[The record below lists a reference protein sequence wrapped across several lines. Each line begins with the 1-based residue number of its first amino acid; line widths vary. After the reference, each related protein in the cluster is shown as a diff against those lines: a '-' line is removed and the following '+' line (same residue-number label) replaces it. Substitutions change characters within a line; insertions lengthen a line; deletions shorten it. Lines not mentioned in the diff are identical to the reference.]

1 MKITIAPE
9 FEQLIPPPTVA
20 ERDALEAA
28 LVAAGGPSDPL
39 IVWPQP
45 DGTAVLLD
53 GHNRLAICKARGL
66 PYQVAPVEL
75 PDADAARRW
84 ILDRAL
90 AKRNLSPD
98 QQIVL
103 MLREGL
109 PVPELLQTPIRLA
122 AARALLAEAPELAAR
137 VIRGEL
143 SIAMAAAR
151 HAPPKRRAPR
161 APVAPAEPPAPTV
174 ADDLRSR
181 RAEHD
186 RREAAARAERALE
199 RVEQLEAE
207 LVAVTAGL
215 SAALPRLEPARLRD
229 GKRRAT
235 AVALLSD
242 VHFEERVERSDVIP
256 NEYGPA
262 IADRRLARFF
272 AGTAWLAQ
280 HAPAFDIGELVL
292 WLGGDMISGQIH
304 DENVETSEL
313 PPAVASL
320 QVAGRITSGIR
331 QLLADLPGVTLT
343 VPCSL
348 GNHARTT
355 KTVRAAT
362 GYGHSWEWLI
372 YSMIAKDLAG
382 EPRVRVHLAPEEL
395 CYVETL
401 GFTLAFHHGHR
412 IKWQGGIGGV
422 TVPAIKAAHRWDAW
436 RAADYYCF
444 GHYHQRID
452 LGQIAFN
459 GSVIGPNAYALGLGC
474 TPEPAQQ
481 SFFLLDERRGK
492 TLASPVWVAE

>member
-1 MKITIAPE
+1 MSKIKIKIDPRLE
-9 FEQLIPPPTVA
+9 KLIPPLQPD
-20 ERDALEAA
+20 ERAALEAA
-28 LVAAGGPSDPL
+28 LVASGGPTDPL
-39 IVWPQP
+39 VVWKET
-45 DGTAVLLD
+45 GALLD
-53 GHNRLAICKARGL
+53 GHNRYAICQAHKL
-66 PYQVAPVEL
+66 PFAVHEVSL
-75 PDADAARRW
+75 PNHAAARNW
-84 ILDRAL
+84 MLNRAL
-90 AKRNLSPD
+90 AKRNLTRE
-98 QQIVL
+98 QRFL
-103 MLREGL
+103 LRAQHG
-109 PVPELLQTPIRLA
+109 VQFTPGEESSA
-122 AARALLAEAPELAAR
+122 TVKQARALLASGDAPR
-137 VIRGEL
+137 I
-143 SIAMAAAR
+143 AAALAGR
-151 HAPPKRRAPR
+151 MPLSSAYRAACKPPVRKRAAPT
-161 APVAPAEPPAPTV
+161 PAEPTAPTV

-215 SAALPRLEPARLRD
+215 SAALPRLEPARLRA

-492 TLASPVWVAE
+492 TLASPVWVAD

>member
-1 MKITIAPE
+1 VRKIKIDPRLE
-9 FEQLIPPPTVA
+9 KLIPPLQPD
-20 ERDALEAA
+20 ERAALEAA
-28 LVAAGGPSDPL
+28 LVASGGPTDP
-39 IVWPQP
+39 IVVWRET
-45 DGTAVLLD
+45 GAILD
-53 GHNRLAICKARGL
+53 GHNRYAICQAHKLPFAVHEVSLPNHAAARG
-66 PYQVAPVEL
+66 
-75 PDADAARRW
+75 W
-84 ILDRAL
+84 MLDRAL
-90 AKRNLSPD
+90 AKRNLTRE
-98 QQIVL
+98 QRIL
-103 MLREGL
+103 LRAQHG
-109 PVPELLQTPIRLA
+109 VQFTPGEESTA
-122 AARALLAEAPELAAR
+122 TVKQARALLASGDAPR
-137 VIRGEL
+137 I
-143 SIAMAAAR
+143 AAALAGR
-151 HAPPKRRAPR
+151 MPLSTAYRAACKPPVRKRAAP
-161 APVAPAEPPAPTV
+161 PPAPPV

-215 SAALPRLEPARLRD
+215 SAPLPRLEPARLRD

-401 GFTLAFHHGHR
+401 DFTLAFHHGHR